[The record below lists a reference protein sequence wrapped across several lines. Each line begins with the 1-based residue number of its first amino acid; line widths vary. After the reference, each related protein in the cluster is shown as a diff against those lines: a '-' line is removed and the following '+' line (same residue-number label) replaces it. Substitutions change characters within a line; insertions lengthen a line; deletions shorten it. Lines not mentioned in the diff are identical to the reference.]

1 MDQEN
6 HINLPQ
12 APSMTPLLD
21 TIESPAD
28 LRKLRESLLPQ
39 VCSEIRQTIIS
50 GLSDNPGHFGSS
62 MGAVDII
69 TALHYVFNTPEDR
82 IVFDVGHQAYAHKIL
97 TGRRKAFAGQ
107 RKLGGI
113 SGFPTPSESIYDT
126 FVCGHA
132 GNAISAALGMATADM
147 NTPGHENRHT
157 VALIGDASIGNGLA
171 FEGINNASINPNNL
185 LIILNDNDM
194 SISPNVGALHRYF
207 SDLTTTSRYNR
218 IRYKLYNTLRRH
230 GLINENKRG
239 AALRFGNALKA
250 LISRQQNIFEGLN
263 IRYFGP
269 FDGNDVNKVVKVL
282 NEIKDMKGPRIL
294 HLHTVKGRGYT
305 PAEKNPSDWH
315 APGKFNPGTGERLS
329 SASTTPKWQEVF
341 GDKLVELARKNP
353 DVVGITAAMSSGTSV
368 DRLQKVMPERV
379 YDVGISEG
387 HAVTFAGG
395 LASAGKHPFVA
406 IYSSFLQRAY
416 DNIIH
421 DVAIQKLPVTFC
433 IDRAGIVGED
443 GITHHGLFDISYLRM
458 IPGMTIGVPSDAAM
472 LDEMMELSLAEEGPL
487 AIRYPRGNAITDGVP
502 RDKIRIGRGR
512 TLREESD
519 ADIAVLTVGPVYKEA
534 LEAADQLAKEDNP
547 VAVYDMIW
555 AKPLDDQL
563 LADIA
568 ARHKRIITVEDGVR
582 TGGFGSAV
590 EEWINDHGHN
600 IAVTRLGVPDA
611 WVSHGT
617 VKELRNLCGYDAEA
631 IVNACNNQ

>member
-28 LRKLRESLLPQ
+28 LRKLKESLLPQ

-113 SGFPTPSESIYDT
+113 SGFPTPSESVYDT

-353 DVVGITAAMSSGTSV
+353 NIVGITAAMSSGTSI

-472 LDEMMELSLAEEGPL
+472 LGEMMELSLAEEGPM
-487 AIRYPRGNAITDGVP
+487 AIRYPRGNAIPDGVP

-617 VKELRNLCGYDAEA
+617 VKELRNLCGYDAEGIIKA
-631 IVNACNNQ
+631 YNNL